1 MAHGVTLTIAMALTA
16 GMVAHAAARH
26 ARIPAIAVLLAAGVL
41 LGPDGAGLVQPRA
54 LGGGLYSLVDT
65 AVAVILFE
73 GGLRLSLRRLRRE
86 PAVIRRLVTAGAL
99 ISAAGGAYACRLMLG
114 WGWRDCGLFG
124 ILVMV
129 TGPTVITPLVDG
141 LRIRRRVAAV
151 LEAEGVLIDAIG
163 AVTAAVGLDLA
174 IRPTEEGMLLA
185 APGVALRL
193 GTGAAIGFAGGAL
206 LAFILGT
213 RRLLPYDLRNVFVLA
228 VVVLLHAGSDAVL
241 PHSGLAAAAAA
252 GITLANM
259 PRSPM
264 HSLLAFN
271 QQLVHLL
278 IGMLFLLLVADV
290 RLADVLAMGWPG
302 LATVGLLV
310 FVVRPAMVAACTAGS
325 RLSWKERVLVAWLGP
340 RGVVAAAVASL
351 VALELAAAGKSGGLE
366 LRALVFMTI
375 AVTVAWSSLTGPFVA
390 AWLGQRKRA
399 RGGWVVL
406 GGNALALEFAQV
418 LQEAGEQA
426 VVVES
431 DPHLVRDAEGSGIRA
446 LHGNAYEDRTL
457 ARADL
462 EGRKGAVALTANPDA
477 NLLFVQQARA
487 AAPET
492 RFFVAVRDH
501 LDGVTPAIVGAGG
514 AEILFAGPADVV
526 AWSKRL
532 RSGQARSEWWRYTG
546 ESSANVPAGACAPF
560 VPLLKQSH
568 TGAVLP
574 VGERTRLSAGD
585 SVAFLIDRARRE
597 QARDVI
603 GSSGYEPVGPARS
616 TVPPVRGAASGWAAI
631 SSSLFPGS
639 RRG

>member
-1 MAHGVTLTIAMALTA
+1 MAQGVTLTVAMALTA
-16 GMVAHAAARH
+16 GMVAHAVARH
-26 ARIPAIAVLLAAGVL
+26 ARVPTIAVLLAAGVL

-86 PAVIRRLVTAGAL
+86 PAVIRRLVTVGAL
-99 ISAAGGAYACRLMLG
+99 ISAAGGAGACRLALG

-141 LRIRRRVAAV
+141 LRVRRRVAAV

-163 AVTAAVGLDLA
+163 AVTAAVALDLA
-174 IRPTEEGMLLA
+174 IRPTEEGALLA

-193 GTGAAIGFAGGAL
+193 GTGTAIGFAGGAL
-206 LAFILGT
+206 LAVILGA

-290 RLADVLAMGWPG
+290 RLADVLAVGWPG
-302 LATVGLLV
+302 LATVALLAL
-310 FVVRPAMVAACTAGS
+310 VVRPVMVAACAAGS
-325 RLSWKERVLVAWLGP
+325 RLSWKERALVAWLGP

-351 VALELAAAGKSGGLE
+351 VALELSAAGQPGGRP

-375 AVTVAWSSLTGPFVA
+375 AVTVAWSSLTAPFVA
-390 AWLGQRKRA
+390 ARLGLRRRA

-406 GGNALALEFAQV
+406 GGNALALELAQV

-462 EGRKGAVALTANPDA
+462 EGRRGAVALTSNPDA

-487 AAPET
+487 AAPDT

-514 AEILFAGPADVV
+514 AEILFAGPADVS

-532 RSGQARSEWWRYTG
+532 RAGQARSEWWRYTG
-546 ESSANVPAGACAPF
+546 ELSACMPAGPCGPF
-560 VPLLKQSH
+560 IPLLKQSR
-568 TGAVLP
+568 TGSVLP

-585 SVAFLIDRARRE
+585 SVAFLIDRGRRE
-597 QARDVI
+597 QARELL
-603 GSSGYEPVGPARS
+603 GGSGYEPVGPARS
-616 TVPPVRGAASGWAAI
+616 TVPPVMGAASGWAAI